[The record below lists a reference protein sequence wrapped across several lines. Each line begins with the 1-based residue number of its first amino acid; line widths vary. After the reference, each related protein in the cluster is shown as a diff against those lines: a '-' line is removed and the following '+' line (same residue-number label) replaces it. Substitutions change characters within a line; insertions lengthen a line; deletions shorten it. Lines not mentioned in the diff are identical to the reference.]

1 MKDLLIGI
9 IVLIVLSMVSFKSYG
24 QENFIIAGTVEGV
37 LYTDIQDTLL
47 TTEMGWYLG
56 DFVYE
61 FDMDMDDE
69 FDFKIFAH
77 HSEGISHNIS
87 YIKIQPY
94 GNNKV
99 AFSDSIPAINGQ
111 DTVFYVNRAGGVN
124 TGDTISDD
132 IHFINE
138 GIVLDIEN
146 VVVLTSISFNWGNW
160 GYIPVCLATENDQSF
175 LYGWIKV
182 SGVTEHQITIESF
195 ALEIYT
201 SSIEK
206 QMLEEKIIIYPNPSS
221 NYISIKTL
229 HQGMDVT
236 MEAYNNF
243 GQKQNVFFDKT
254 NKEYVIS
261 IEHLPSGIYLLK
273 LKSKN
278 EIYIE
283 KFIKK

>member
-9 IVLIVLSMVSFKSYG
+9 IVLVVLSMVSFKSSG

-37 LYTDIQDTLL
+37 LYTDIQDTLI
-47 TTEMGWYLG
+47 TAVMFLG
-56 DFVYE
+56 DHVYE
-61 FDMDMDDE
+61 LDMDMDDE
-69 FDFKIFAH
+69 FDFKILAH
-77 HSEGISHNIS
+77 HSEGISHSIY
-87 YIKIQPY
+87 YIEIQPY

-99 AFSDSIPAINGQ
+99 AFSDSVPAINGQ

-138 GIVLDIEN
+138 EIKLEISY
-146 VVVLTSISFNWGNW
+146 VVVSTSISFNWGNW
-160 GYIPVCLATENDQSF
+160 GYIPVCLATENDQSY

-182 SGVTEHQITIESF
+182 SGVTEKKITIESF
-195 ALEIYT
+195 AVEIYT
-201 SSIEK
+201 TSIDK
-206 QMLEEKIIIYPNPSS
+206 KMLEEKIIIYPNPSS
-221 NYISIKTL
+221 DYINIKTL
-229 HQGMDVT
+229 HQRMDVT
-236 MEAYNNF
+236 MEIYNNF
-243 GQKQNVFFDKT
+243 YQKQNVFFDKT
-254 NKEYVIS
+254 DKEYLIS